1 MKIML
6 DNPNVEQ
13 AEFFG
18 LLRRERVA
26 KVVGGRFLVGPVVGK
41 NCTPN
46 FIPLSASSSGQ
57 CPISACQKSSAR
69 GGSDILAIGSAE
81 LGPSPLC
88 DAAGAKASLLDVPGA
103 DRFPAIID
111 DGVEGNRVGIEW
123 TVL

>member
-46 FIPLSASSSGQ
+46 FMPLSASSSGQ

-81 LGPSPLC
+81 Q
-88 DAAGAKASLLDVPGA
+88 VPRRSATQLAPKQACSTYPAPTG
-103 DRFPAIID
+103 FP
-111 DGVEGNRVGIEW
+111 RS
-123 TVL
+123 